1 MDVSSRRKRCSG
13 RRDPAG
19 SSCSPDT
26 RRRHGVAEAA
36 AAADLLVHEAT
47 FLEDELERARETSH
61 STAADAAG
69 VARDAGVELLALTH
83 LSNRYPAARPPR
95 KLDRFSETVVPRTS
109 ISSSFP
115 SGSEGPGAREGWSAP
130 PP

>member
-1 MDVSSRRKRCSG
+1 ML
-13 RRDPAG
+13 AG
-19 SSCSPDT
+19 DT
-26 RRRHGVAEAA
+26 APFHGVAEAA
-36 AAADLLVHEAT
+36 GADLLVHEAT

-83 LSNRYPAARPPR
+83 LSNRYSGREAAEEARPIFPR
-95 KLDRFSETVVPRTS
+95 RSCRGTS

>member
-1 MDVSSRRKRCSG
+1 ML
-13 RRDPAG
+13 AG
-19 SSCSPDT
+19 DT
-26 RRRHGVAEAA
+26 APFHGVAEA

-83 LSNRYPAARPPR
+83 LSNRYSGREAAEEARPDFPR
-95 KLDRFSETVVPRTS
+95 DGRA
-109 ISSSFP
+109 
-115 SGSEGPGAREGWSAP
+115 EGLRYHRASLQGARGPELVKGGALHRRDAP
-130 PP
+130 VEAVHVGEEPGS